1 MNNSSLRKF
10 RTRYFKVELHFEK
23 KQRLYFCFNLLK
35 KKKCIISLCFY
46 IFIATVIIATPLFIR
61 KGNQDN
67 TIYELFPDK
76 G

>member
-35 KKKCIISLCFY
+35 KKN
-46 IFIATVIIATPLFIR
+46 TVLYLFAF
-61 KGNQDN
+61 
-67 TIYELFPDK
+67 TFL
-76 G
+76 